1 MERDERIKAIA
12 AELWKEST
20 DKQSKVYS
28 EWYATEFTQDDIE
41 NALREYTCSDW
52 RMKYI
57 ERNDNASRERELDR
71 EWLFGDIDKMQR
83 NLKRLKD
90 EGFSE
95 IKEMW
100 SSYET
105 NYFVAVKYER
115 EKDDEYYERLQNELK
130 PYLGEIEDNKRQI
143 VNKKKRIEELEK
155 EINKLKTEINHGK

>member
-1 MERDERIKAIA
+1 MTKEEKIKAIA
-12 AELWKEST
+12 VELWKAST
-20 DKQSKVYS
+20 DKQSEVYN
-28 EWYATEFTQDDIE
+28 EWYATKFTQGDIE

-57 ERNDNASRERELDR
+57 ERNDSASRERELDK

-95 IKEMW
+95 IEEKW
-100 SSYET
+100 CGYED
-105 NYFVAVKYER
+105 NYFVAVRYEC
-115 EKDDEYYERLQNELK
+115 EEDDEYYIRLQNELN
-130 PYLGEIEDNKRQI
+130 PYLREIEDKKCQI

-155 EINKLKTEINHGK
+155 EIQKLKKEIK

>member
-1 MERDERIKAIA
+1 
-12 AELWKEST
+12 
-20 DKQSKVYS
+20 
-28 EWYATEFTQDDIE
+28 
-41 NALREYTCSDW
+41 
-52 RMKYI
+52 MKYI